1 MTAANKEWKPKKPH
15 YIPQPPGKP
24 FIYHCFQCPFTCN
37 EKSHLFN
44 HMKYDLCKNS
54 LSLQSKISLNNVDE
68 ISMTTASTE
77 APMQNNDSAQL
88 DYLNEMTTVK
98 LKDDHNAQPNEEER
112 SKVSE
117 RVLLP
122 QSDPQPKQNADL
134 LMNKSSSMTDGMK
147 TETSNNE
154 ELPTTHTSAFS
165 DDPSFQEDPTSTF
178 HQPPKSFQ
186 HEVLPVYNPIS
197 IYNSVLLDYKPQQQA
212 KDAEYFSQRLKYP
225 SYAIHYNLY
234 STCSSYSPYFVCDN
248 YCNHLNSTS
257 HFTPYSGVS
266 TQFNSQPLGI
276 HPLLPGQLLPI
287 HSLPTSRNLTLDQTY
302 RFYHSSP
309 SLMYHL
315 QDQTY
320 LTSCSNSKK
329 GHSTMAVPNNLDHVR
344 PDGSHLDSYSMDQRE
359 FFLMQEPGIRIS
371 QQNKVQMSP
380 KLGCSPTGSP
390 ATPNTRDHTQK
401 DSQSLK
407 PLDVSELD
415 SRHDQLEE
423 YDTNSL
429 SAKDGPRQHRSKHW
443 QRAAEQEE
451 VTNGDVAQLNLSK
464 NETAFEVPLNL
475 SVKPISGIPTS
486 LSHIQDESKTITWG
500 TMDSGSLKEEN
511 DDTTDEEK
519 RTAAYALCQLAQWN
533 LSEKIESS
541 ETSTRLSKFTDTS
554 TNDHQISNHQISST
568 LFHANCISS
577 NLVAIPENT
586 FSTEESDSTETEKTN
601 FSSDFPDPKSAL
613 DVNCS
618 TCYPDA
624 TTVTDT
630 KPRTKIQT
638 KFRRYGTSAKRNTD
652 SVPSNRILR
661 KRLRR

>member
-1 MTAANKEWKPKKPH
+1 MTAPSKEWKPKKPH

-24 FIYHCFQCPFTCN
+24 FMYHCFQCPFTCN

-54 LSLQSKISLNNVDE
+54 LSLQSKISLNTVDE
-68 ISMTTASTE
+68 ISMTKATTE
-77 APMQNNDSAQL
+77 VPMQNNDSAQL
-88 DYLNEMTTVK
+88 DYLNEMTTVE

-112 SKVSE
+112 SNIPE

-134 LMNKSSSMTDGMK
+134 LMNKSSSRTDGTK
-147 TETSNNE
+147 TVSSNNE

-197 IYNSVLLDYKPQQQA
+197 IHNSVLLDYKPQEQA
-212 KDAEYFSQRLKYP
+212 QETEYFSQRLKYP
-225 SYAIHYNLY
+225 SYAINYNLY

-248 YCNHLNSTS
+248 YCNHLPSAS
-257 HFTPYSGVS
+257 HFTPYSGES
-266 TQFNSQPLGI
+266 TKFNSQPLGI

-287 HSLPTSRNLTLDQTY
+287 RSFPTSHNLTLDQTY

-309 SLMYHL
+309 SLMYHP

-320 LTSCSNSKK
+320 LTSCSNSIK
-329 GHSTMAVPNNLDHVR
+329 GHSTMAVPNNLNHVR
-344 PDGSHLDSYSMDQRE
+344 PDGLRLDLYSMVQRE
-359 FFLMQEPGIRIS
+359 CLLMQEPGIRIS

-390 ATPNTRDHTQK
+390 AGPNARDHTQK
-401 DSQSLK
+401 DSQK
-407 PLDVSELD
+407 PLDVSGIV
-415 SRHDQLEE
+415 SPHDQLEK
-423 YDTNSL
+423 YNTSSL
-429 SAKDGPRQHRSKHW
+429 SAKDGSRQGRSTHR

-451 VTNGDVAQLNLSK
+451 VTNGDVAQMNLSN
-464 NETAFEVPLNL
+464 NEPAFEVPLNL
-475 SVKPISGIPTS
+475 SLKPIAGIPTS
-486 LSHIQDESKTITWG
+486 LSHIQGQSKSTTWG
-500 TMDSGSLKEEN
+500 TMDSSSLKEEN

-519 RTAAYALCQLAQWN
+519 RTAAFALCQLAQWN
-533 LSEKIESS
+533 LSEQIESS
-541 ETSTRLSKFTDTS
+541 ETSTHLSKFTETS
-554 TNDHQISNHQISST
+554 PNDGLSNHQISST
-568 LFHANCISS
+568 SFHANCIRG
-577 NLVAIPENT
+577 NPVAIPEDKIS
-586 FSTEESDSTETEKTN
+586 FEESDSTETEKTN
-601 FSSDFPDPKSAL
+601 FSSEFPDPKSTL

-618 TCYPDA
+618 TRYPDA
-624 TTVTDT
+624 TTVTET
-630 KPRTKIQT
+630 NPRTKIQT
-638 KFRRYGTSAKRNTD
+638 KSRRYGTSAKRSTD
-652 SVPSNRILR
+652 SVPRNRVLR